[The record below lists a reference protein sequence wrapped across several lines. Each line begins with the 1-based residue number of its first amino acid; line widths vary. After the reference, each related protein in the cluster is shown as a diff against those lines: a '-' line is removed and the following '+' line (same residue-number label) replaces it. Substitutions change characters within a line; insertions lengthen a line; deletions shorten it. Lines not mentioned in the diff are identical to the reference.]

1 MYPKLISIFLI
12 ALAFIILLYNK
23 TDTVEVPD
31 ITFKYGEI
39 FFLISGIYSIR
50 WLATNNYQ
58 RGWIFIILAIVEVF
72 VACLHF
78 NEHNLNIL
86 KTNA

>member
-1 MYPKLISIFLI
+1 MYPKLISILLI

-23 TDTVEVPD
+23 TDTVEIPD

-39 FFLISGIYSIR
+39 FFMLSGIYSIR

-58 RGWIFIILAIVEVF
+58 RGWIFIMLAIIEVF
-72 VACLHF
+72 VAYLHF
-78 NEHNLNIL
+78 HEHNLNIL
-86 KTNA
+86 KANA